1 MKTGIKKTIAFALT
15 LCAISAGTIAPNA
28 GKFSLSPTPI
38 VASAATRIGDFTYTR
53 RSYDKA
59 TLTSYVGSA
68 SYVTLPKTVTLG
80 GVECKI
86 TGIDD
91 NAFFRNGNIK
101 SVTIPEGYSHI
112 GYNAFQFCSYLSSVS
127 VPSTLVAIDS
137 NAFMGTAIT
146 SFTIPSKVK
155 MLGSFVFTACSN
167 LKTLNINTTIIKEIP
182 TGLCNQCSSLNN
194 VIIPSSIKRINQ
206 IAFSNCT
213 SLTSISIPSS
223 VTEFGEE
230 AFYNTPWLKNHAK
243 TNLLVIQNNIV
254 IDGSSAVRNVSIPS
268 NVKGIADSAFAN
280 NRAIQ
285 QVTMPSSVT
294 AIGTSAFKGCTN
306 LATVTLSKNLKA
318 IPDSCFNG
326 CKYLRT
332 INFPDNIETIGL
344 SAFLNCSDLRTFRFP
359 NKLKTIGNAAFE
371 NCKMLGEI
379 SNVKGASNY
388 KIDGFAFEN
397 CLNLKKINGTTV
409 VSRSGYNVNIYNQ
422 DFVKYHFS
430 QTDNVGF
437 IQDFVDKKAQ
447 AVVDQIKAKNP
458 NYNSVQM
465 ARALENWMC
474 ANGCN
479 PFVEWDDS
487 HIETPY
493 PSDLESWDCFHLESS
508 VLMNGV
514 GVCEGFAKGYNLLL
528 TKAGITA
535 EIVLNDIH
543 AWNVIKIDSR
553 WYNIDSYWDD
563 KGSYSGYNWFMLSDN
578 EAETSDAH
586 KKMYI
591 ERRSNGYQHEKKVIP
606 CTNPMGDVNAD
617 SYLNNSDATVLQN
630 YLKTGKTSGTFNTTC
645 ADMDFDG
652 QITSKD
658 LTLLKQKILNN
669 K

>member
-15 LCAISAGTIAPNA
+15 LCALSAGTIAPNA
-28 GKFSLSPTPI
+28 GKFTLSPTPI
-38 VASAATRIGDFTYTR
+38 VAEAATQIGDFTFTR
-53 RSYDKA
+53 RSTNAA
-59 TLTSYVGSA
+59 TLTSYVGSKT
-68 SYVTLPKTVTLG
+68 SVTLPTTVTLG
-80 GVECKI
+80 GAVCKV

-91 NAFFRNGNIK
+91 NAFYRNGNIK
-101 SVTIPEGYSHI
+101 SVIIPEGYTSI
-112 GYNAFQFCSYLSSVS
+112 GYNAFQFCSNLSSVS
-127 VPSTLVAIDS
+127 VPSTLLAIHS
-137 NAFMGTAIT
+137 NAFMGTGIKE
-146 SFTIPSKVK
+146 FTIPSKVK
-155 MLGSFVFTACSN
+155 ILGSFVFNACSN
-167 LKTLNINTTIIKEIP
+167 LKTVKINTTIIKEIP
-182 TGLCNQCSSLNN
+182 TGLISQCPALTSVTLPSSLTK
-194 VIIPSSIKRINQ
+194 IGEL
-206 IAFSNCT
+206 AFSNCT
-213 SLTSISIPSS
+213 NLRTLTIPTS

-243 TNLLVIQNNIV
+243 TNLLVIHNNIV

-379 SNVKGASNY
+379 SNVNGTANY
-388 KIDGFAFEN
+388 RIDGHAFEN

-409 VSRSGYNVNIYNQ
+409 VSRSGYNVNIYKQ
-422 DFVKYHFS
+422 DFVKRYFS

-447 AVVDQIKAKNP
+447 AVVDQVKAQYP
-458 NYNSVQM
+458 NYKPVQI
-465 ARALENWMC
+465 ARELENWMC
-474 ANGCN
+474 KNGCN
-479 PFVEWDDS
+479 PFVEWDDT
-487 HIETPY
+487 HIDTPY
-493 PSDLESWDCFHLESS
+493 PSNLESWDDFHCESS

-514 GVCEGFAKGYNLLL
+514 GVCEGYAKGYNLLL

-535 EIVLNDIH
+535 EIVLSETH
-543 AWNVIKIDSR
+543 AWNVIKADGK
-553 WYNIDSYWDD
+553 WFNIDSYWDD
-563 KGSYSGYNWFMLSDN
+563 YGNHSGYSWFMLSDK
-578 EAETSDAH
+578 EAMTSDAH
-586 KKMYI
+586 LKKQV
-591 ERRSNGYQHEKKVIP
+591 ERKSNGYKHENEIIR
-606 CTNPMGDVNAD
+606 CNNPMGDINGDTYLD
-617 SYLNNSDATVLQN
+617 SKDATVLQN
-630 YLKTGKTSGTFNTTC
+630 YLTTGKTSGTFITTC
-645 ADMDFDG
+645 ADMNFDG
-652 QITSKD
+652 KINATD
-658 LTLLKQKILNN
+658 LSLLKQKILKN